1 VLFVLFFLTFGTKD
15 LILLGQ
21 SVSTKQDDEV
31 VHVRT
36 DLITVPVRV
45 FDNRRK
51 RIESLSKNDFEILV
65 DGKSVSIDYFAAG
78 AEKLALMFALDQSG
92 SVREIIAKQRKAAL
106 DLFRHFGARGEVAVV
121 RFDDHA
127 TLAAN
132 FTRNSGTAEAAFE
145 FSPSMDKH
153 TAIFDSVASALSFF
167 KERRSDPVERLILI
181 VISDGLDTFSRIG
194 WREAT
199 EAAVRSNVS
208 IYSVQIG
215 LFSPVGGRLEIRKP
229 SKGFKELAE
238 RSGGGFFVIGDRS
251 TALIPGADVDLGPV
265 FGEIEAELRNQS
277 ILGFY
282 PGSGLRD
289 GARHTIEVRL
299 KNRSIKKLHITTGR
313 TEFQLGR

>member
-1 VLFVLFFLTFGTKD
+1 MLLVLFSLTFGIKD
-15 LILLGQ
+15 PILKAQ
-21 SVSTKQDDEV
+21 SASTNQDDDV
-31 VHVRT
+31 VRVRT

-45 FDNRRK
+45 FNNQGK
-51 RIESLSKNDFEILV
+51 RFESLSRDDYDILV

-78 AEKLALMFALDQSG
+78 AERLALMFALDQSG

-106 DLFRHFGARGEVAVV
+106 DLFRHFGARGEVAVM

-132 FTRNSGTAEAAFE
+132 FTRDSGTAEAAFE
-145 FSPSMDKH
+145 FSPSTDKH

-167 KERRSDPVERLILI
+167 KERRRDPVERLILV
-181 VISDGLDTFSRIG
+181 VISDGLDTFSRTG
-194 WREAT
+194 WKEAT
-199 EAAVRSNVS
+199 EAAIRSNVS
-208 IYSVQIG
+208 IYSIQIG
-215 LFSPVGGRLEIRKP
+215 LFSPVNGHLEIRKP

-251 TALIPGADVDLGPV
+251 TALIPGAEVDLGPV
-265 FGEIEAELRNQS
+265 FGEIEADLRNQS

-282 PGSGLRD
+282 PGNGLRD

-299 KNRSIKKLHITTGR
+299 KNRSIKKLHVTAGR
-313 TEFQLGR
+313 TEFQLTG